1 MATKK
6 KTTKKETF
14 AQQFEQ
20 LENIVESLEGDEL
33 DVDASI
39 TKFEEGLKIASTLKK
54 NLEKTENKIEE
65 LKKKYE

>member
-6 KTTKKETF
+6 KSTKKESF
-14 AQQFEQ
+14 AEQFEQ
-20 LENIVESLEGDEL
+20 LEGIVESLEGDEL

-39 TKFEEGLKIASTLKK
+39 TKFEEGLKIASALKK